1 MWNLGDRRHEVQSRE
16 NDPDVPTRLDP
27 LGPNPRF
34 SIADFLAGRGEFD
47 ATRRE
52 MAEIPGLG
60 LVWLWLLVESIQV
73 IDAIKFNAGKM
84 IQTMMLGVLVNPK
97 P

>member
-1 MWNLGDRRHEVQSRE
+1 MRERVQGVGCTISGCKS
-16 NDPDVPTRLDP
+16 DVALTHSTHSHTHTLTHSHTHTLTHTQTHTHTHSHTHTHTR
-27 LGPNPRF
+27 
-34 SIADFLAGRGEFD
+34 
-47 ATRRE
+47 T
-52 MAEIPGLG
+52 
-60 LVWLWLLVESIQV
+60 QV